1 MVMMRMPMKGLS
13 AFFISTKFLRVE
25 NSLQKVDLWF
35 NDTEKAI
42 SMPFDRKS
50 FAPYTATLYT
60 GGGEAA
66 GGGLEEGKAVRC
78 AGIDGDLTGAFG

>member
-1 MVMMRMPMKGLS
+1 MKGLS

-50 FAPYTATLYT
+50 FAPYTPV
-60 GGGEAA
+60 AA
-66 GGGLEEGKAVRC
+66 RLPAVVLRREK
-78 AGIDGDLTGAFG
+78 LSVVQV